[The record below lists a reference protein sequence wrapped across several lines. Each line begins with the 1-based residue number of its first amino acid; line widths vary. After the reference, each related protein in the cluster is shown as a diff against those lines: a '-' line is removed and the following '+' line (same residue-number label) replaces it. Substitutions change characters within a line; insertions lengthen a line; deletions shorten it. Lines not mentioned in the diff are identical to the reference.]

1 MKSPNSQ
8 LGNSYVMK
16 MGDVFHTS
24 RFLFSVFACV
34 FFFLFQGVEASHK
47 ITFVPWY
54 GMDSTQCTAVP
65 VDNCGSIYRIA
76 YFTSDNDPQMQIK
89 VDGIPLSPANSAFNT
104 DAQSEGYTFFEST
117 TTSGSY
123 AVAYKKGVY
132 DGSNKHGLHDLYL
145 NTNGST
151 YTLSLQK
158 PTTVYTSLSV
168 VMPDSL
174 VSGQSVTIGSSF
186 CRSDSSVFSGDATY
200 QWQSSEDGSTWS
212 DVAGATAA
220 AMTGFTPIDSVYYRL
235 IAKTATETY
244 TSSAVQAVY
253 VVPALRLTASN
264 AEKLN
269 DYEYE
274 VEQGKPYELQAET
287 DGFEA
292 STFKMQVKTLDFGA
306 AYRDTSLLQGA
317 ASNLWRARA
326 QQSLIYK
333 LSATVSD
340 PRPGH
345 SGLLT
350 LSDTILIRAVY
361 ACDASTIPDTLWY
374 DNFGYFKSATDYVE
388 YVFDGPTVE
397 HNASLTDAKGKTYQ
411 IEHYWAPDVN
421 NFVQNHEYA
430 LTDPN
435 VADNTP
441 GDCDAL
447 SYKPYRCWEKGQC
460 DGYRVEDG
468 YYAILPNPDYSNCG
482 KAVDDYWAGNDHT
495 EGDVEGGMLFVNC
508 AANSRNTIIY
518 QRTVHTKSSCAN
530 TQLLFSAYINNA
542 AIAAG
547 STPVNVRL
555 DVLDENKKLVYSVAS
570 GDIIPRDAAKGEKE
584 WSHLSF
590 LFPSNGT
597 DYTIQITNNMAGGTG
612 NDILLDDICISI
624 CYPNIELLT
633 NSTFSRMADTV
644 RTCQTDTA
652 IRLYALNRNNIQTY
666 ISNPIY
672 LFQYKNRQSAQ
683 KWVDLDT
690 TALAAGVLHHY
701 TSVNTDS
708 VRLSKADKRF
718 WRDTTIFRV
727 MVTSAQNVI
736 DSICKGHL
744 PIVNCDSV
752 YAIDSMAVIYHYS
765 GAMGPDFSKA
775 ACEGDTFSV
784 KGVANFKPYAT
795 WYNGD
800 GVKLVKNDGTKTAFV
815 DAADSTILHFV
826 LTPQSKDTTVFYFVG
841 REIGGCV
848 TDTQVVHLIKNPF
861 VQFSIPARYKDVKF
875 CEYDSVIT
883 LQNVSPANV
892 SFTWNLNGQTVGNSS
907 SSYTTSASVPEVLDH
922 NKLTVTGNAANYC
935 PVSDSMFY
943 TVYKQFT
950 LALASDV
957 QKNKLCLKEAA
968 GTPVH
973 LTATAV
979 PSLGRPST
987 YYWYV
992 DQDGKVSKLGEGSEN
1007 TYTATISQNGTYKYT
1022 VKAID
1027 GICYKDEAQASATTS
1042 AKDSV
1047 EAREPITIALTP
1059 SDTSICEGGS
1069 IAYKVQLQNVLSNP
1083 ATVTW
1088 TADFAASATTVTDAA
1103 SATTNVVTPDASATS
1118 LLTLP
1123 VKAQVTDEVCGNE
1136 VREASASY
1144 ALYRKFTLAL
1154 ASDVQKNKLC
1164 LKEAAGTP
1172 VHLTATAVPSLG
1184 RPSTYYWYVDQ
1195 DGTVSK
1201 LGEGSENT
1209 YTATISQNGTYK
1221 YTVKAI
1227 DGICYK
1233 DEAQASATTSA
1244 KDSVE
1249 AREPITI
1256 ALTPSDTSICEG
1268 GSIAYK
1274 VQLQN
1279 VLSNPATVTW
1289 TADFA
1294 ASATTVTDAASAT
1307 TNVVTPDA
1315 SATSLLTLPVKAQVT
1330 DEVCGNEVREASA
1343 SYALYRK
1350 FTLALASDVQKNKL
1364 CLKEAA
1370 GTPVHLTATAVP
1382 SLGRPS
1388 TYYWYVDQD
1397 GTVSK
1402 LGEGSENTYTASISQ
1417 NGTYKYTVKAI
1428 DGICYKDESQASA
1441 TTSAKDSVE
1450 AREPIT
1456 IALTPSDTSICEGGS
1471 IAYKV
1476 QLQNVLSNP
1485 ATVTWTADFAASA
1498 TTVTDAASATTNVV
1512 TPVSATAK
1520 TEKFSVKALTTDEV
1534 CKSTPS
1540 ADAVYSLHKNLD
1552 ITLNADGSVV
1562 NNEKKCISDAASANI
1577 KLTVTVNRGEP
1588 VNYVWSDG
1596 EAEGKDSRDYKLQ
1609 VGDNS
1614 ISVAATDAVCAA
1626 DVSKAHSN
1634 LDIRARQ
1641 PISVSLHL
1649 SDGKNPICVG
1659 SSVTLAASVNNT
1671 LSGALTS
1678 LSWNPDI
1685 RATENVANGDYAA
1698 VYAPGVGEHTVTVT
1712 AAEVSADPVC
1722 AAVKADYT
1730 LKVQDSTRLRLTADN
1745 YTVCQ
1750 SAVHPADVVITATVT
1765 QGAPSSIVWSTG
1777 QTTPADQPYIT
1788 VTPQVSSVYS
1798 AYAVDAVCLNSFVVY
1813 TDSIKVSQLRTLE
1826 LSVADEK
1833 VQMQD
1838 SAHLS
1843 VTVTPAYNGIYTW
1856 YKDGSEIAQTQV
1868 PTLAYQLPDEGT
1880 YNFSVS
1886 IENGYCGQTYSDN
1899 TETDVEDYT
1908 IVPNAITPYNG
1919 NAKNNVFMKGYRVE
1933 IFNRYQQLVYEG
1945 NDGWDATYNGKSADP
1960 GTYFYR
1966 LIKKDGRELK
1976 GTVEVVK
1983 F

>member
-54 GMDSTQCTAVP
+54 GMDSTKCTAVP

-145 NTNGST
+145 NTNGSA

-317 ASNLWRARA
+317 ATNLWQAKA

-345 SGLLT
+345 TGLLT

-672 LFQYKNRQSAQ
+672 LFQYKNRQSAE

-1027 GICYKDEAQASATTS
+1027 GICYKDEAQASVTTS

-1088 TADFAASATTVTDAA
+1088 TADFAASATTVTD
-1103 SATTNVVTPDASATS
+1103 V
-1118 LLTLP
+1118 
-1123 VKAQVTDEVCGNE
+1123 
-1136 VREASASY
+1136 
-1144 ALYRKFTLAL
+1144 
-1154 ASDVQKNKLC
+1154 
-1164 LKEAAGTP
+1164 
-1172 VHLTATAVPSLG
+1172 
-1184 RPSTYYWYVDQ
+1184 
-1195 DGTVSK
+1195 
-1201 LGEGSENT
+1201 
-1209 YTATISQNGTYK
+1209 
-1221 YTVKAI
+1221 
-1227 DGICYK
+1227 
-1233 DEAQASATTSA
+1233 
-1244 KDSVE
+1244 
-1249 AREPITI
+1249 
-1256 ALTPSDTSICEG
+1256 
-1268 GSIAYK
+1268 
-1274 VQLQN
+1274 
-1279 VLSNPATVTW
+1279 
-1289 TADFA
+1289 
-1294 ASATTVTDAASAT
+1294 
-1307 TNVVTPDA
+1307 
-1315 SATSLLTLPVKAQVT
+1315 
-1330 DEVCGNEVREASA
+1330 
-1343 SYALYRK
+1343 
-1350 FTLALASDVQKNKL
+1350 
-1364 CLKEAA
+1364 
-1370 GTPVHLTATAVP
+1370 
-1382 SLGRPS
+1382 
-1388 TYYWYVDQD
+1388 
-1397 GTVSK
+1397 
-1402 LGEGSENTYTASISQ
+1402 
-1417 NGTYKYTVKAI
+1417 
-1428 DGICYKDESQASA
+1428 
-1441 TTSAKDSVE
+1441 
-1450 AREPIT
+1450 
-1456 IALTPSDTSICEGGS
+1456 
-1471 IAYKV
+1471 
-1476 QLQNVLSNP
+1476 
-1485 ATVTWTADFAASA
+1485 
-1498 TTVTDAASATTNVV
+1498 ASATTNVV

-1671 LSGALTS
+1671 MSGALTS

-1750 SAVHPADVVITATVT
+1750 STVHPADVVITATVT

-1826 LSVADEK
+1826 LNVADEK

-1868 PTLAYQLPDEGT
+1868 PTLAYQLPEEGT

>member
-54 GMDSTQCTAVP
+54 GMDSTKCTAVP
-65 VDNCGSIYRIA
+65 VDNCESIYRIA

-186 CRSDSSVFSGDATY
+186 CRSDSSVFSDDATY

-317 ASNLWRARA
+317 ATNLWQAKA

-345 SGLLT
+345 TGLLT

-397 HNASLTDAKGKTYQ
+397 HNASLTDTKGKTYQ

-441 GDCDAL
+441 GDCNAL

-508 AANSRNTIIY
+508 SANSRNTIIY

-672 LFQYKNRQSAQ
+672 LFQYKNRQSAE

-736 DSICKGHL
+736 DSICEGHL

-992 DQDGKVSKLGEGSEN
+992 DQDGTVSKLGEGSEN

-1088 TADFAASATTVTDAA
+1088 TADFAASATTVTDVA
-1103 SATTNVVTPDASATS
+1103 SATTNEVTPDASATS

-1233 DEAQASATTSA
+1233 DEA
-1244 KDSVE
+1244 
-1249 AREPITI
+1249 
-1256 ALTPSDTSICEG
+1256 
-1268 GSIAYK
+1268 
-1274 VQLQN
+1274 
-1279 VLSNPATVTW
+1279 
-1289 TADFA
+1289 
-1294 ASATTVTDAASAT
+1294 
-1307 TNVVTPDA
+1307 
-1315 SATSLLTLPVKAQVT
+1315 
-1330 DEVCGNEVREASA
+1330 
-1343 SYALYRK
+1343 
-1350 FTLALASDVQKNKL
+1350 
-1364 CLKEAA
+1364 
-1370 GTPVHLTATAVP
+1370 
-1382 SLGRPS
+1382 
-1388 TYYWYVDQD
+1388 
-1397 GTVSK
+1397 
-1402 LGEGSENTYTASISQ
+1402 
-1417 NGTYKYTVKAI
+1417 
-1428 DGICYKDESQASA
+1428 QASA

-1671 LSGALTS
+1671 MSGALTS

-1685 RATENVANGDYAA
+1685 RATENVANGDYTA
-1698 VYAPGVGEHTVTVT
+1698 VYVPGVGEHTVTVT

-1788 VTPQVSSVYS
+1788 VTPQASSVYS

-1826 LSVADEK
+1826 LNVADEK

-1868 PTLAYQLPDEGT
+1868 PTLAYLLPDEGT

>member
-54 GMDSTQCTAVP
+54 GMDSTLCTAVP

-186 CRSDSSVFSGDATY
+186 CRSDSSVFSDDATY

-274 VEQGKPYELQAET
+274 VEQGKPYKLQAET

-345 SGLLT
+345 TGLLT

-508 AANSRNTIIY
+508 SANSRNTIIY

-672 LFQYKNRQSAQ
+672 LFQYKNRQSAE

-973 LTATAV
+973 LTATVV

-992 DQDGKVSKLGEGSEN
+992 DQDGTVSKMGEGSEN

-1042 AKDSV
+1042 APDSV

-1088 TADFAASATTVTDAA
+1088 TADFAASATTVTD
-1103 SATTNVVTPDASATS
+1103 V
-1118 LLTLP
+1118 
-1123 VKAQVTDEVCGNE
+1123 
-1136 VREASASY
+1136 
-1144 ALYRKFTLAL
+1144 
-1154 ASDVQKNKLC
+1154 
-1164 LKEAAGTP
+1164 
-1172 VHLTATAVPSLG
+1172 
-1184 RPSTYYWYVDQ
+1184 
-1195 DGTVSK
+1195 
-1201 LGEGSENT
+1201 
-1209 YTATISQNGTYK
+1209 
-1221 YTVKAI
+1221 
-1227 DGICYK
+1227 
-1233 DEAQASATTSA
+1233 
-1244 KDSVE
+1244 
-1249 AREPITI
+1249 
-1256 ALTPSDTSICEG
+1256 
-1268 GSIAYK
+1268 
-1274 VQLQN
+1274 
-1279 VLSNPATVTW
+1279 
-1289 TADFA
+1289 
-1294 ASATTVTDAASAT
+1294 
-1307 TNVVTPDA
+1307 
-1315 SATSLLTLPVKAQVT
+1315 
-1330 DEVCGNEVREASA
+1330 
-1343 SYALYRK
+1343 
-1350 FTLALASDVQKNKL
+1350 
-1364 CLKEAA
+1364 
-1370 GTPVHLTATAVP
+1370 
-1382 SLGRPS
+1382 
-1388 TYYWYVDQD
+1388 
-1397 GTVSK
+1397 
-1402 LGEGSENTYTASISQ
+1402 
-1417 NGTYKYTVKAI
+1417 
-1428 DGICYKDESQASA
+1428 
-1441 TTSAKDSVE
+1441 
-1450 AREPIT
+1450 
-1456 IALTPSDTSICEGGS
+1456 
-1471 IAYKV
+1471 
-1476 QLQNVLSNP
+1476 
-1485 ATVTWTADFAASA
+1485 
-1498 TTVTDAASATTNVV
+1498 ASATTNVV

-1671 LSGALTS
+1671 MSGALTS

-1788 VTPQVSSVYS
+1788 VTPQASSVYS

-1826 LSVADEK
+1826 LNVADEK

-1868 PTLAYQLPDEGT
+1868 PTLAYQLPEEGT